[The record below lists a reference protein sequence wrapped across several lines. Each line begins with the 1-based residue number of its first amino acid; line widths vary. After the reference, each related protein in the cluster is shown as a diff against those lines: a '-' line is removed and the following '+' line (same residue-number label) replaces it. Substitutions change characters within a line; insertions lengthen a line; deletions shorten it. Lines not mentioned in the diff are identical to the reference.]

1 MRRYALRLTL
11 ALTTFFAGCGDGTVP
26 EDAGPDVTL
35 DATPDAPMQ
44 TSCERDS
51 DCDDG
56 LYCTGSESCNPASPD
71 ADARGCVAGEAP
83 CGADEECDETRERC
97 SAGCVDEDGDG
108 VDTCMGDCDDS
119 NPSVFPGN
127 TEMCIPGDPTDED
140 CNPRTFGFLDVDG
153 DGAADEGCYNEDE
166 MGMRFGGTD
175 CNDNNAA
182 ISPLAAE
189 RCDGSVDEDCD
200 GLVDEDCL
208 CTPEGSTRGCGPGLG
223 ECAGAVETCTASGWS
238 ACDRTPAPMDAC
250 DGTRDDDCDGTVDEG
265 CGCVS
270 MTTRPCGRGACAG
283 QQLCTGGAW
292 EMCDGAMPEAEMC
305 DGRDTDCD
313 GVDDASDPDVVGIG
327 ASCGTDVGACRAG
340 SITCTGSMLVC
351 TGSIGPRVEV
361 CDGTDDDDCDGL
373 TDEGC
378 TCTDGAVQPCGAG
391 QCAGT
396 QTCTAGAWGGCTGG
410 MPMPPSTEVCDGV
423 DNDCDGIGDASDPD
437 VVGVGTTCGTNTGVC
452 STGTNS
458 CVGSSLVCGGPGY
471 VGPGSETCNHLDDD
485 CDGTTDDGVALPT
498 CGASVTPGRDGF
510 GTPNIDCYPSASGCQ
525 FATTNS
531 VQLGSMSSSSSSGSA
546 PRAAYARWHVDAGR
560 RTTATGEFILED
572 NDTTDGVLPR
582 GWVSVALTPVQSVGG
597 DPSVT
602 QPGGIP
608 GLSGGGRASLVA
620 TIWNGVALRLYRQDA
635 TGLVLLAHQ
644 SLASC
649 GDVFFPSDAR
659 PTSFFE
665 LSLSTDGTTIT
676 GRVTTFGCA
685 EAVTATWTGFWTEM
699 YQESPT
705 YDRYYT
711 AAFGDNDD
719 SLDIRLGR
727 LSVSKVNSGLGRDHC
742 ACP

>member
-35 DATPDAPMQ
+35 DAAPDAPMQ

-270 MTTRPCGRGACAG
+270 GTSRSCGRGACAG
-283 QQLCTGGAW
+283 LQTCTAGMW
-292 EMCDGAMPEAEMC
+292 EPCDGASPTAEMC

-327 ASCGTDVGACRAG
+327 ASCGSDVGACRAG
-340 SITCTGSMLVC
+340 SRTCTGSMLVC
-351 TGSIGPRVEV
+351 TGSIGAGTEV
-361 CDGTDDDDCDGL
+361 CDGSTDEDCDGL

-378 TCTDGAVQPCGAG
+378 GCVNGTTQPCGAG
-391 QCAGT
+391 QCRGT
-396 QTCTAGAWGGCTGG
+396 QTCSAGAWGACTGG
-410 MPMPPSTEVCDGV
+410 MPPSTEICDGI
-423 DNDCDGIGDASDPD
+423 DNDCDGVEDASDPD
-437 VVGVGTTCGTNTGVC
+437 VVGFGDSCGTDTGIC
-452 STGTNS
+452 SRGTQT
-458 CVGSSLVCGGPGY
+458 CVGGSLMCGGPGY
-471 VGPGSETCNHLDDD
+471 TPPRTETCNHLDDD
-485 CDGTTDDGVALPT
+485 CDGSNDDGVAVASCTSQVLPRR
-498 CGASVTPGRDGF
+498 GAGGF
-510 GTPNIDCYPSASGCQ
+510 GGSDNMTCFPSACEWFTSEE
-525 FATTNS
+525 
-531 VQLGSMSSSSSSGSA
+531 VQLGSSTSTGGTA
-546 PRAAYARWHVDAGR
+546 PRTAFTQWAALDAGR
-560 RTTATGEFILED
+560 RTTLSAEFFVED
-572 NDTTDGVLPR
+572 NNTDAAAPEGWIGVMMTR
-582 GWVSVALTPVQSVGG
+582 SQGSSSNEG
-597 DPSVT
+597 
-602 QPGGIP
+602 
-608 GLSGGGRASLVA
+608 GLSRPPAVPDLAPAERALIATLLNGVVVQVWLQTGTSFNLLAAQTLPCNAFPGGGGRDSITVTLATDGPSITATATSLGGFGSGCSA
-620 TIWNGVALRLYRQDA
+620 TA
-635 TGLVLLAHQ
+635 TA
-644 SLASC
+644 
-649 GDVFFPSDAR
+649 
-659 PTSFFE
+659 T
-665 LSLSTDGTTIT
+665 LST
-676 GRVTTFGCA
+676 
-685 EAVTATWTGFWTEM
+685 FWADV
-699 YQESPT
+699 YGAGPSYPT
-705 YDRYYT
+705 YRMG
-711 AAFGDNDD
+711 ALGDNDRG
-719 SLDIRLGR
+719 LDATLRRVNLNR
-727 LSVSKVNSGLGRDHC
+727 PNSGLGSDHC
-742 ACP
+742 SSCP